1 VKRKLALIFVLF
13 AVKAGL
19 GATDLATGTIHGTV
33 YTSGSSG
40 EQLVVP
46 GAHVK
51 LSGPSSFDI
60 QADGTGSYSLS
71 DVPPGVYSIE
81 ATAPGLIGSTVATI
95 AASET
100 TETKVQLEIQSVKIS
115 VDVTDAAPPLSA
127 QSVSRDSV
135 SEKVLNNAPN
145 KDERFD
151 SALPLIPGVVR
162 GPDGLISMKGARA
175 SQGGSLLNGANATDP
190 VTGIPDIRLPID
202 VVSSVEVISNPYDP
216 EYGRL
221 TGAVAKTESRTGNY
235 EAFHASIQNILPR
248 PRKRRFSGINWRL
261 PNRWN
266 TDTFE
271 PASPACL
278 RSSVTASLK
287 ASIRSPSSTGSSAR
301 SNRRRLLLPYIRK
314 SSITSV

>member
-19 GATDLATGTIHGTV
+19 GATDPATGTVHGTV

-95 AASET
+95 AAGET

-115 VDVTDAAPPLSA
+115 VDVTDGAPPLSA

-135 SEKVLNNAPN
+135 SERVLNNAPN

-175 SQGGSLLNGANATDP
+175 SQGD
-190 VTGIPDIRLPID
+190 R
-202 VVSSVEVISNPYDP
+202 
-216 EYGRL
+216 
-221 TGAVAKTESRTGNY
+221 
-235 EAFHASIQNILPR
+235 
-248 PRKRRFSGINWRL
+248 
-261 PNRWN
+261 
-266 TDTFE
+266 
-271 PASPACL
+271 C
-278 RSSVTASLK
+278 
-287 ASIRSPSSTGSSAR
+287 
-301 SNRRRLLLPYIRK
+301 
-314 SSITSV
+314 